1 MSVSAFFEGA
11 SSLGTA
17 IAAAFT
23 AWGAWAAVRQLRLLE
38 KQSVTSF
45 EDELVREYRAIIK
58 EMPVAALLG
67 AELKD
72 EAFKASL
79 MGFYR
84 YFDLCNQEAFL
95 KSQGRISEATWAL
108 WEEGIKGNMA
118 RPAFARAWVEISSQ
132 ATGDFD
138 ALRDILKPSLYVT
151 TQGCA

>member
-1 MSVSAFFEGA
+1 MWADLLQGA
-11 SSLGTA
+11 SNFGTA

-23 AWGAWAAVRQLRLLE
+23 AFGAWAAVRQLRLME

-67 AELKD
+67 GDLSE
-72 EAFKASL
+72 EAYKASL

-95 KSQGRISEATWAL
+95 KSQGRISQATWSL
-108 WEEGIKGNMA
+108 WEEGIKGNME
-118 RPAFARAWVEISSQ
+118 RPAFSRAWIEISNQ
-132 ATGDFD
+132 AKGDFD
-138 ALRDILKPSLYVT
+138 ELRKILSPRIYVADKG
-151 TQGCA
+151 QA